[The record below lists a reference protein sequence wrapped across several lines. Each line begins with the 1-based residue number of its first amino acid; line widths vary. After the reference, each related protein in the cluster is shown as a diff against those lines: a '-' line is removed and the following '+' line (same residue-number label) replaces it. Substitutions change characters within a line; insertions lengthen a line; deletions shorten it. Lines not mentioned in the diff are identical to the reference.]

1 MSKRLLVLMC
11 SIFLIVPLLFM
22 GCSGDDGAQGPAG
35 DNGSAGGPGTG
46 VVALETC
53 AACHGAS
60 QPFDVN
66 NMHRLNPTT
75 GNPVP
80 AGTALVTVN
89 SVTFGAPVGDNVPV
103 SVAFTFAATDKAG
116 ANITPQ
122 IDLTTQ
128 GTGTSAGT
136 LAYLRFT
143 LAKMVPGLNG
153 NANEWSVFI
162 HKPGTTGSGPF
173 TENRLTGGGAI
184 AGTVATGVYTYTFP
198 DNSVRVSDGYVDN
211 VVVRTIVEARS
222 LPLNLFVS
230 DPSDLIYY
238 NPTARKPVDAD
249 ELDTFIPVGGG
260 AGVPLVL
267 GDGNPRKNDV
277 STAACNAC
285 HDPLAIHG
293 GSRRD
298 YKYCSTCHNAKLE
311 TLSTLESNGT
321 LVPNDN
327 LNLVNLVHKIHN
339 HAPGVQNIVFND
351 FSEVTYP
358 QDIRNCTRCHQGTE
372 ADNTYA
378 NWMNKPTRTACGSC
392 HINVNFDTG
401 VGHVGGAQAT
411 NAICTLCHAPADI
424 PRNHATENT
433 TPNNKFV
440 AGTLVNLAYEIF
452 SVTVDNTN
460 TATIRFSIKTIP
472 DNVLLN
478 LGDNVITRPAIF
490 NAPSQ
495 PSFLF
500 AYALPQDGIA
510 APVDYNNR
518 GRTAG
523 QPESLN
529 ILGLAITAKDNTSYT
544 VRRADAFPVGA
555 TMRAVALQ
563 GYFTQTNGADT
574 NGDGALDNVARH
586 TYSAFRSVNGDAV
599 RRVAVESGYTNNNQL
614 TGTPTGCLE
623 CHEIFEGHGGN
634 RVSNAQVC
642 VMCHNPNLSSSGRTI
657 DPAVLTSPTASA
669 TAKAIVAGY
678 GTNPLVY
685 PEVSNNFKELIHG
698 IHGAAKRTTNFVD
711 IRGDRLALIEGD
723 EITYPGDLSHCGKCH
738 FTNLYQNVQTTGR
751 LNSTVK
757 TTTGVATETRD
768 QIIAARASVPNA
780 TDLVNTPATSACGH
794 CHDSDVA
801 RSHFV
806 AMGGEIR
813 APRSTAVLVPPP
825 LYPDVLATP

>member
-1 MSKRLLVLMC
+1 
-11 SIFLIVPLLFM
+11 
-22 GCSGDDGAQGPAG
+22 
-35 DNGSAGGPGTG
+35 
-46 VVALETC
+46 
-53 AACHGAS
+53 
-60 QPFDVN
+60 
-66 NMHRLNPTT
+66 
-75 GNPVP
+75 
-80 AGTALVTVN
+80 
-89 SVTFGAPVGDNVPV
+89 
-103 SVAFTFAATDKAG
+103 
-116 ANITPQ
+116 
-122 IDLTTQ
+122 
-128 GTGTSAGT
+128 
-136 LAYLRFT
+136 
-143 LAKMVPGLNG
+143 MVPGLNG
-153 NANEWSVFI
+153 DANEWSVFI

-184 AGTVATGVYTYTFP
+184 VGDNVTGVYTYTFP

-238 NPTARKPVDAD
+238 NPTARRPVDAD
-249 ELDTFIPVGGG
+249 ELDTRIPVGGG
-260 AGVPLVL
+260 TGVPLVL

-339 HAPGVQNIVFND
+339 GAPGVQNIVFND

-378 NWMNKPTRTACGSC
+378 NWMNKPTKTACGSC
-392 HINVNFDTG
+392 HINVNFTTG
-401 VGHVGGAQAT
+401 AGHTGGAQAT
-411 NAICTLCHAPADI
+411 NAGCALSSCHPASAI
-424 PRNHATENT
+424 PGYHATENT

-440 AGTLVNLAYEIF
+440 AGTLVNLAYAIDN
-452 SVTVDNTN
+452 VTVDNTN
-460 TATIRFSIKTIP
+460 TATIKFSIKTIP

-490 NAPSQ
+490 NAASQ

-500 AYALPQDGIA
+500 AYALPQDNIA

-544 VRRADAFPVGA
+544 VRRANAFPAGA

-574 NGDGALDNVARH
+574 NGDGVLDNVARH
-586 TYSAFRSVNGDAV
+586 TFSAYRSVTGDTQ
-599 RRVAVESGYTNNNQL
+599 RRVAVESGYTNNNNQL
-614 TGTPTGCLE
+614 TGTPIGCLE

-642 VMCHNPNLSSSGRTI
+642 VMCHNPNLSTSGRTI
-657 DPAVLTSPTASA
+657 TASPINPD
-669 TAKAIVAGY
+669 IVTYFNTDADPLTV
-678 GTNPLVY
+678 GTDPLTY

-698 IHGAAKRTTNFVD
+698 LHGANKRTTDFVD
-711 IRGDRLALIEGD
+711 IRNRQSGVIVTSD
-723 EITYPGDLSHCGKCH
+723 EITFPGDLSHCGKCH
-738 FTNLYQNVQTTGR
+738 LNNLYQNVQTTGR

-757 TTTGVATETRD
+757 TTSGVAGETVA
-768 QIIAARASVPNA
+768 QINAARASVPNA

-813 APRSTAVLVPPP
+813 APRSVAVKLPPP
-825 LYPDVLATP
+825 LDPDVLAAP